1 MISVAWGKNVKGMKM
16 IKKAA
21 WFIPVLFGVLLV
33 GCKKDFLSSFKGKA
47 QESAQVSKNKT
58 KLDELFTY
66 DMLESP
72 LSELEKVIGKPR
84 KKSGKTREYE
94 VDGCPVTVETA
105 GKKIH
110 SIEVEASPSCTFD
123 LNRVASSLPE
133 GTQINQLTHGAF
145 ASASGGG
152 EFMADCLSGCGNA
165 FDPSVYQHWIGPRAD
180 QMANI
185 MLRTKLVDDKA
196 IDAAQKWQELMEKE
210 EGEDFVMNAAFNCG
224 KYNSEAQQFF
234 KDVPITHVRV
244 GLDLEKDARGI
255 KGPALQCQPGGKTTQ
270 AEYAE
275 NGKQAQQRKE
285 PVRQKKQGQQSRQP
299 GSTKSEN
306 KGYKNVFNML
316 KSIKREKYVE
326 VNPTD

>member
-1 MISVAWGKNVKGMKM
+1 M

-33 GCKKDFLSSFKGKA
+33 GCKEDFVSSFKGKA
-47 QESAQVSKNKT
+47 QETAQVSKNKT

-84 KKSGKTREYE
+84 KKSGKTREYD
-94 VDGCPVTVETA
+94 VDGCPVIVETA

-145 ASASGGG
+145 AAASAGIGG

-180 QMANI
+180 QMVNI
-185 MLRTKLVDDKA
+185 MLQTKLVDDKA

-210 EGEDFVMNAAFNCG
+210 EGEDFVMNTEFNCG

-255 KGPALQCQPGGKTTQ
+255 KGPALQCHPGGKEQ
-270 AEYAE
+270 AH
-275 NGKQAQQRKE
+275 QRKQ
-285 PVRQKKQGQQSRQP
+285 PVQQKKQGQQPRQP